1 MEYKYNDITKLII
14 RAALN
19 VLAIPG
25 NDFQEAIY
33 QKALAVEFRLMGID
47 FMPKVING
55 KDTKSKFN
63 SNI

>member
-1 MEYKYNDITKLII
+1 MFMQY
-14 RAALN
+14 
-19 VLAIPG
+19 G